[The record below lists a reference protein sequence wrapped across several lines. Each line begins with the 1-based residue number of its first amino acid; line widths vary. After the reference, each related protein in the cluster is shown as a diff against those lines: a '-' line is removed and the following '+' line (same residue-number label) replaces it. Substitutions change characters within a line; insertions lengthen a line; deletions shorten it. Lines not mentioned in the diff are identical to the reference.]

1 MARLELA
8 SSKIPTELMDR
19 LKRFTESTGVNQS
32 AAIRKA
38 IEQFLDIAESTGLTR
53 LTNSEDN
60 FQSTELGAR
69 VDAVDDRLT
78 GIEKR
83 LEALEEGRSS
93 ASPPEP
99 IAAIVTTTEPK
110 AKKSPPP
117 PDSKPLADG
126 GQWLTTT
133 EAWKLAQ
140 KRGCDRNYSSFSKH
154 AKAHPDKLDVWGLRF
169 LGSNKPGDQR
179 TASFQDLLWD

>member
-38 IEQFLDIAESTGLTR
+38 IEQFLDIAESTGLTQ
-53 LTNSEDN
+53 LTSSEDN
-60 FQSTELGAR
+60 FQSTELGVR

-83 LEALEEGRSS
+83 LEALEGRSP
-93 ASPPEP
+93 SPPEP
-99 IAAIVTTTEPK
+99 IAAVVTTEPK

-133 EAWKLAQ
+133 EAWQLAK
-140 KRGCDRNYSSFSKH
+140 KRGCNRDYASFSKH
-154 AKAHPDKLDVWGLRF
+154 AKAHPDRLDIWGIRF

-179 TASFQDLLWD
+179 TASFQDLLWDE